1 MLRPTYRPPEP
12 RPRPRGLLAAGAV
25 LGAVTLVGLG
35 GAVAVGPIVRARV
48 AKEADRRHLDVD
60 VGSVRPG
67 FFAVVLQNVRVKLR
81 GVPGIAVDLDEVR
94 GELSATFA
102 LRELVVQGGRLEL
115 DGEPE
120 ELAERLKTFRRD
132 AGESEDTNDAP
143 KGKSRL
149 AVTASGLALAWR
161 APSGA
166 TLAGEGLRFARGEGA
181 MRLGAE
187 RLATTRD
194 KVTIETR
201 GLDLELGG
209 PGRGVLRK
217 ASATTIDVTF
227 ATGPREVSSP
237 KAANAITE
245 PAPPPLP
252 PPLPGKGKPPRS
264 ASTKGAT
271 PPPRPAGKDGDAI
284 ADEPVLP
291 LPDLL
296 ALRARIRAIA
306 RELDAHVPDGVRA
319 DVGGLSLKLDA
330 AGEPIAFGPGPFSL
344 ERRGTSL
351 HVTFSSGAPAAQ
363 GAAPGTPLAVDLE
376 LPLAAGDVVARLAGG
391 PVSLAALG
399 VTEGTKGLADVARG
413 TVSGK
418 GQLALAGGG
427 EAVTF
432 DGEVA
437 LRGISVTQPKLAPEP
452 IKDLAFGASAR
463 GVLEA
468 TGRLRLDEAE
478 LDMGALHLK
487 THGTLEETRDHFAVS
502 LGVEVAAA
510 GCQAL
515 LDSAP
520 RGLLPTVQ
528 DMRMTG
534 TFGATAQV
542 AFDTRTIDKL
552 LLDYKV
558 DDTCRFLE
566 VPRDLSRDRFAR
578 PFTYRTYHPDG
589 TAAETTTGPGSTD
602 WTDLD
607 DISPFMVA
615 AVLTTE
621 DGAFYKH
628 HGFNHAAIRGSVQ
641 ANLKARRFV
650 RGASTIT
657 MQLAKNLFLSRSKN
671 LSRKVEEVILT
682 DYLEQVF
689 QKDEMME
696 LYLNVV
702 EFGPDVYGITRAAE
716 HYFGRKPEE
725 LNLPEA
731 FFLAT
736 LLPSPIRYGK
746 LRERGQVT
754 DGWMKHLRAL
764 MEIAAKNGKISRAEL
779 AEGLEQTI
787 TFVKSG
793 DPRPEPRKA
802 VSSKRRDAEGDDVN
816 WQPLD

>member
-1 MLRPTYRPPEP
+1 
-12 RPRPRGLLAAGAV
+12 
-25 LGAVTLVGLG
+25 
-35 GAVAVGPIVRARV
+35 
-48 AKEADRRHLDVD
+48 
-60 VGSVRPG
+60 
-67 FFAVVLQNVRVKLR
+67 
-81 GVPGIAVDLDEVR
+81 
-94 GELSATFA
+94 
-102 LRELVVQGGRLEL
+102 
-115 DGEPE
+115 
-120 ELAERLKTFRRD
+120 
-132 AGESEDTNDAP
+132 
-143 KGKSRL
+143 
-149 AVTASGLALAWR
+149 
-161 APSGA
+161 
-166 TLAGEGLRFARGEGA
+166 
-181 MRLGAE
+181 
-187 RLATTRD
+187 
-194 KVTIETR
+194 
-201 GLDLELGG
+201 
-209 PGRGVLRK
+209 
-217 ASATTIDVTF
+217 
-227 ATGPREVSSP
+227 
-237 KAANAITE
+237 
-245 PAPPPLP
+245 
-252 PPLPGKGKPPRS
+252 
-264 ASTKGAT
+264 
-271 PPPRPAGKDGDAI
+271 
-284 ADEPVLP
+284 
-291 LPDLL
+291 
-296 ALRARIRAIA
+296 
-306 RELDAHVPDGVRA
+306 
-319 DVGGLSLKLDA
+319 
-330 AGEPIAFGPGPFSL
+330 
-344 ERRGTSL
+344 
-351 HVTFSSGAPAAQ
+351 
-363 GAAPGTPLAVDLE
+363 
-376 LPLAAGDVVARLAGG
+376 
-391 PVSLAALG
+391 
-399 VTEGTKGLADVARG
+399 
-413 TVSGK
+413 
-418 GQLALAGGG
+418 
-427 EAVTF
+427 
-432 DGEVA
+432 
-437 LRGISVTQPKLAPEP
+437 
-452 IKDLAFGASAR
+452 
-463 GVLEA
+463 
-468 TGRLRLDEAE
+468 
-478 LDMGALHLK
+478 
-487 THGTLEETRDHFAVS
+487 
-502 LGVEVAAA
+502 
-510 GCQAL
+510 
-515 LDSAP
+515 
-520 RGLLPTVQ
+520 
-528 DMRMTG
+528 MTG